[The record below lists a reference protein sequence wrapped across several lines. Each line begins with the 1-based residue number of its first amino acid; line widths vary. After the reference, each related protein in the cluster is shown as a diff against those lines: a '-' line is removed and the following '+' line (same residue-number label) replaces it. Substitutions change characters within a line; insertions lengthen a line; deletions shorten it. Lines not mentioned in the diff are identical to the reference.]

1 MTRARVCEG
10 LDLTS
15 IRQELRSCPMSP
27 FGCQA
32 TDTMVQ
38 GAGVFPGT
46 TRWEKERLE
55 TWCQLQGEPGS
66 WNVILSEFDNWIE
79 YLVGDTEAKSRG
91 PHFYPDCLGMS
102 TSYPLFNPN
111 LSSGLREEVGGEAVS
126 GFPSLTVSTTCLY
139 NWTTKDERWSQL
151 VERPGSASD
160 ANNPAVIA

>member
-1 MTRARVCEG
+1 
-10 LDLTS
+10 
-15 IRQELRSCPMSP
+15 MSP

-32 TDTMVQ
+32 IDTMVE

-79 YLVGDTEAKSRG
+79 YLVGDTKAKSRG

-111 LSSGLREEVGGEAVS
+111 LSSGL
-126 GFPSLTVSTTCLY
+126 
-139 NWTTKDERWSQL
+139 
-151 VERPGSASD
+151 
-160 ANNPAVIA
+160 